1 VQIPVTR
8 DLTGAD
14 ALDLRLAGEPGA
26 PPVELTVR
34 IHDALG
40 RWADLPLDPSA
51 LQSFSGPSPLGK
63 VEARQL
69 RASLENATVD
79 LGNITTIELMPLS
92 PRGRFWL
99 LDISTWRDSL
109 AASDQIHLPRVSAGD
124 VVVVEGDSGE
134 VTIDVPIIIEGRV
147 TRRAALW
154 VQLTDYASFTEP
166 MTGFPLVLEA
176 GATSATVPVT
186 FRADDAFNPFPQ
198 LTQVTLVARTN
209 AVTGDYDA
217 AVLVEED
224 DPAPTLT
231 VDARVVTAV
240 EGSSLE
246 WTFRLSEPMASSA
259 FWSLQ
264 LVAPGG
270 RFAELDSNDLPR
282 SFLESVG
289 ITPPDPA
296 VPLSELGIFFSIEF
310 APGTRETT
318 LTIPI
323 DPDGAPE
330 PREGVALRLAG
341 FGDPVIPRPINL
353 TGLVPAHR

>member
-1 VQIPVTR
+1 MVWQQVGGAVQIPVTR

-40 RWADLPLDPSA
+40 RWADLPVDPTA
-51 LQSFSGPSPLGK
+51 LRSYSGPSPLGK

-69 RASLENATVD
+69 RASLEEATVD
-79 LGNITTIELMPLS
+79 LGNITSIELIPLS

-109 AASDQIHLPRVSAGD
+109 EPSDQIHLPKVSVGD

-134 VTIDVPIIIEGRV
+134 TTIDVPIIIEGRV

-166 MTGFPLVLEA
+166 TTGFPLVLEA

-186 FRADDAFNPFPQ
+186 FRADNTFNPFPQ

-217 AVLVEED
+217 TVLVEED
-224 DPAPTLT
+224 DPPPILT

-246 WTFRLSEPMASSA
+246 WTFRLSEPMASSG
-259 FWSLQ
+259 FWSIQ
-264 LVAPGG
+264 LGG
-270 RFAELDSNDLPR
+270 PR
-282 SFLESVG
+282 RSICRAGQQRPAAVVSGVSWNHASG
-289 ITPPDPA
+289 PRRPA
-296 VPLSELGIFFSIEF
+296 VR
-310 APGTRETT
+310 TR
-318 LTIPI
+318 
-323 DPDGAPE
+323 AF
-330 PREGVALRLAG
+330 LRHRVRARHAR
-341 FGDPVIPRPINL
+341 DDAYDSDRP
-353 TGLVPAHR
+353 